1 MTDLR
6 VTVDGMDMSAS
17 WVEENPKT
25 REAVAAALPLSGR
38 ANRWGDEL
46 YFRVPVDVAAEETTA
61 EVPRGGIAYWPAGN
75 GLCLFWGPTPA
86 SRDDEPRA
94 AEPVAVVARIHDPS
108 PLASVDGD
116 ATVEIAP
123 RNPGN

>member
-6 VTVDGMDMSAS
+6 VTVDGMGMSAS
-17 WVEENPKT
+17 WIEENPDT

-46 YFRVPVDVAAEETTA
+46 YFRVPVDVGAEDAVE
-61 EVPRGGIAYWPAGN
+61 EVPRGTIAYWPGGN
-75 GLCLFWGPTPA
+75 TLCLFWGPTPA
-86 SRDDEPRA
+86 SRADEPRA
-94 AEPVAVVARIHDPS
+94 AEPVNVIARIHDPS

-116 ATVEIAP
+116 ATVEIDA